1 MTKKNF
7 TFHAFPL
14 GGILVSSFIVVVYEH
29 PDARRNGKLICCAT
43 HVFLKLM

>member
-1 MTKKNF
+1 MTKKKF

-14 GGILVSSFIVVVYEH
+14 GGILVSSFIVVYEH
-29 PDARRNGKLICCAT
+29 PDARRNGRLICCAT